1 MFPKREVILVCC
13 SKDDIFFSWDIVE
26 GNDDRRNLNDDRRNL
41 NDDRR
46 NLNDDVNCDDLE
58 DVVLRYP
65 STEELPSV
73 QIAVE

>member
-1 MFPKREVILVCC
+1 M
-13 SKDDIFFSWDIVE
+13 E
-26 GNDDRRNLNDDRRNL
+26 GD
-41 NDDRR
+41 DDRR

-58 DVVLRYP
+58 DVVLRYA